1 MIKNIFIV
9 LFGLLLLAL
18 PVVLADVN
26 FNSGLTDDQKQTFD
40 QILAPLMKIY
50 DFVKYASTVIGV
62 LMFVY
67 AGITFVTAGGEQ
79 AKKERAKQIAT
90 GVVIGLILIWV
101 APLVVNYLVK

>member
-9 LFGLLLLAL
+9 LLGLLLFVM
-18 PVVLADVN
+18 PVVLADMN
-26 FNSGLTDDQKQTFD
+26 FNSSLTDDQKQTFD
-40 QILAPLMKIY
+40 QILAPLMNIY
-50 DFVKYASTVIGV
+50 NFLKYASTIIGV

-79 AKKERAKQIAT
+79 AKKEKAKQIAM

-101 APLVVNYLVK
+101 APLVVRYLVK